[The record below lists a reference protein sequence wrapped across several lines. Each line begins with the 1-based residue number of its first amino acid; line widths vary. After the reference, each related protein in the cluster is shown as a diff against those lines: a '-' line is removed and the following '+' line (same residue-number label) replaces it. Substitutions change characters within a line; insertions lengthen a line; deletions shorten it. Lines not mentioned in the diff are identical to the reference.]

1 MRICLPKFSNLKNKF
16 AQNQSVK
23 WDKESVLSIKSVFFA
38 TYSGK
43 SGDYFVIM
51 DVCLGHVLLV
61 LLLVLLAGLLHH
73 SPNVIG
79 MLQACG
85 WVKSLVSIGLGC
97 RLGIAVC
104 RFNHFVCVFIGRIC
118 Y

>member
-1 MRICLPKFSNLKNKF
+1 MGQRKRPF
-16 AQNQSVK
+16 
-23 WDKESVLSIKSVFFA
+23 DKECFFA

-51 DVCLGHVLLV
+51 DVCLRHVLLIP
-61 LLLVLLAGLLHH
+61 LLILLAGLLHH

-85 WVKSLVSIGLGC
+85 WVKSLVSVRLGC
-97 RLGIAVC
+97 RLGIVVC
-104 RFNHFVCVFIGRIC
+104 CFNHFVCVFIGRIC